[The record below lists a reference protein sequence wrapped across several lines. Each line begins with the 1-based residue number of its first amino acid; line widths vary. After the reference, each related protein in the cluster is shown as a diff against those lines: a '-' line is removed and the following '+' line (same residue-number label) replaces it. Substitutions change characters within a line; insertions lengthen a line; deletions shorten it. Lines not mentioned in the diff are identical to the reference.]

1 MCTGIYRNMEDRPAQ
16 SWRRLLEE
24 VTFDLGVFFFFFNF
38 LKIFIGVQLL
48 YKIVLISDVQQSE
61 SAMHIPTFLDF
72 LPV

>member
-1 MCTGIYRNMEDRPAQ
+1 M
-16 SWRRLLEE
+16 
-24 VTFDLGVFFFFFNF
+24 TFDLGVFFFFFNF

-48 YKIVLISDVQQSE
+48 YNIVLISDVQQNE

>member
-48 YKIVLISDVQQSE
+48 YNIVLISDVQQSE